1 MKRSFL
7 VGLSCVLL
15 LSGCGNKEVEEIPV
29 EQDIVQA
36 EVVEPVE
43 PNVVEPVEP
52 EVVEPVE
59 EVVEPEIIEPEIE
72 ETIVVEPVSFEIVPE
87 NNIVAGRGSLV
98 FLHDSNLVGTDLAT
112 VLGKISAPI
121 EVENFGTPLRIGV
134 ISMEEQ
140 VSLSGRKAE
149 GKYLILEY
157 FIYNNSDKNLQVMF
171 DKMILHGYRDV
182 NKPSEDY
189 DAVTNSKG
197 DFKIAPN
204 AFVTYRVAFDVP
216 INYDVIDWNGLDTPV
231 LKPINMSIL
240 GLEEPSYEDV
250 VVESAS
256 EVVEAETTGDATIE
270 VVESENIVEE
280 SSESVV
286 EQKLVIPSPISVT
299 FNGASIDFNLINKN
313 VGFQS
318 SDYSRLNGLVK
329 GRILETVSG
338 FTGEDVYMN
347 EVEKVAL
354 SYAEFLAVGDYE
366 SIEGLIY
373 APDTY
378 ISPITL
384 FHKLEPIQCALNNS
398 YPFTAQSNMKSYE
411 VGNDLSKYTCYEAII
426 HYKNMYG
433 ESDMLELVVM
443 KDSNGEYKIDLSKM
457 FN

>member
-182 NKPSEDY
+182 NKP
-189 DAVTNSKG
+189 
-197 DFKIAPN
+197 
-204 AFVTYRVAFDVP
+204 
-216 INYDVIDWNGLDTPV
+216 
-231 LKPINMSIL
+231 
-240 GLEEPSYEDV
+240 
-250 VVESAS
+250 
-256 EVVEAETTGDATIE
+256 
-270 VVESENIVEE
+270 
-280 SSESVV
+280 
-286 EQKLVIPSPISVT
+286 
-299 FNGASIDFNLINKN
+299 
-313 VGFQS
+313 
-318 SDYSRLNGLVK
+318 
-329 GRILETVSG
+329 
-338 FTGEDVYMN
+338 
-347 EVEKVAL
+347 
-354 SYAEFLAVGDYE
+354 
-366 SIEGLIY
+366 
-373 APDTY
+373 
-378 ISPITL
+378 
-384 FHKLEPIQCALNNS
+384 
-398 YPFTAQSNMKSYE
+398 
-411 VGNDLSKYTCYEAII
+411 
-426 HYKNMYG
+426 
-433 ESDMLELVVM
+433 
-443 KDSNGEYKIDLSKM
+443 
-457 FN
+457 